1 MAGRFVQEYC
11 PHCGQKVECVWTG
24 NRLNC
29 TSHDHYVRRKYP
41 KRGMAATAPE
51 PMVVKETKG
60 AVMTVP
66 VAKPVQL
73 RLFE

>member
-1 MAGRFVQEYC
+1 MAGRFVREYC
-11 PHCGQKVECVWTG
+11 PHCGQKVECKWTG

-29 TSHDHYVRRKYP
+29 TVRDHYVRGKYP
-41 KRGMAATAPE
+41 KRSVMATTPE
-51 PMVVKETKG
+51 PLVVKETKG
-60 AVMTVP
+60 VTATVP